1 VRGGRMSVA
10 TPSNIAFDLATPPP
24 VSVKGENSS
33 TAAVGTRMPVP
44 PPARP
49 GGSGSQRAEVMHDQ
63 CVVEAAPAAPIHEH
77 PTPPDVGRQ
86 VRRMPAAA
94 AAAAPTM
101 PAAVLA
107 TGPTPPQPL
116 PQLPQPPPQLPQP
129 PQPLP
134 QLPQPP
140 QPPPPSDG
148 SQLDGGASQTG
159 QQLPAGVAR
168 RRFVLHPSAP
178 APEGPILIGQH
189 AAGRA
194 AEEQGESTSDTAEA
208 G

>member
-24 VSVKGENSS
+24 GSVKGENSS

-49 GGSGSQRAEVMHDQ
+49 GGSGSRRAEVMHDQ
-63 CVVEAAPAAPIHEH
+63 SVVEAAPAAPIHEH

-107 TGPTPPQPL
+107 TG
-116 PQLPQPPPQLPQP
+116 
-129 PQPLP
+129 P

-189 AAGRA
+189 AVGRA

>member
-24 VSVKGENSS
+24 GSVKGENSS

-49 GGSGSQRAEVMHDQ
+49 GGSGSRRAEVMHDQ
-63 CVVEAAPAAPIHEH
+63 SVVEAAPAAPIHEH

-107 TGPTPPQPL
+107 TGPT
-116 PQLPQPPPQLPQP
+116 P